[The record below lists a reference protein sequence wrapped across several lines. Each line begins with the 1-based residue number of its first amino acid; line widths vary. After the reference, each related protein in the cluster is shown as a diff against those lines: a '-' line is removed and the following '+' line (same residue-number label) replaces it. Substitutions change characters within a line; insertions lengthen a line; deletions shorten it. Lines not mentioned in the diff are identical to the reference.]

1 MKDIETKDEL
11 IDYIRQ
17 WVAIDEQMK
26 MINQKTKKIRELKTH
41 LTKNIC
47 GYVHNKNM
55 QKNKIYISDG
65 TLSFYDKKEYSPL
78 TYGYVENCLGELI
91 TDKKQVDF
99 IIQYMKDHR
108 DIQTVSDIRR
118 NIDKKL
124 IKNE

>member
-1 MKDIETKDEL
+1 MKDIETKAEL

>member
-1 MKDIETKDEL
+1 MKDIETKEDL
-11 IDYIRQ
+11 ISQVRQ

-26 MINQKTKKIRELKTH
+26 ITNEKIKKIRELKTH

-47 GYVHNKNM
+47 DYIHNKNM
-55 QKNKIYISDG
+55 QKNKIYISNG
-65 TLSFYDKKEYSPL
+65 TLSFYEKKDYSPL
-78 TYGYVENCLGELI
+78 TYSYVEKCLGELI

-108 DIQTVSDIRR
+108 DIHTVPDIRR

-124 IKNE
+124 LKNE